1 MLLLTKVMPSRF
13 IMNRSY
19 SATPGNSLH
28 ALLKPYRFMIMVL
41 IILALASNG
50 LNLLIPLVI
59 ADGIDGIAH
68 GRLNLNP
75 LILKFIMAAL
85 GIFILT
91 YLQGIL
97 QTWVSELAAMNLR
110 KRLSEKIAS
119 QSFAYIQQANASR
132 LLTNMTSDVDSIKVF
147 ISQAMVSIVS
157 SMFIIAGVCVMLI
170 SIQWKLALIVIT
182 VIPLVGSAF
191 FVMFRKAKVLFKK
204 SREVVDWLNR
214 VINESVLG
222 AMLVRVLNAQQIEYQ
237 KFMEANITSREI
249 GLSIL
254 GLFAALIPVITF
266 VSNLAMLAVLYMGG
280 HFVISQSMSLGDL
293 AAFNSF
299 ISILIFPILII
310 GFMSNV
316 IAQAKASH
324 QRILE
329 VLDATEI
336 KQVKS
341 AAPKLTGQLRLQNIQ
356 LTYGEKAVLRNVNIS
371 IVPGSRTAILG
382 PTAAGKTQL
391 LYIMTGLTQ
400 QDSGTIIYDHV
411 SLENID
417 PEQYYKQIGIVFQD
431 SAVFQLSVREN
442 VAFTDSV
449 TEEAMEKAI
458 RASELTTF
466 VNSLPNQLDTI
477 MTERGT
483 SLSGGQK
490 QRLMLARA
498 LAHNPSIL
506 FLDDFTSKLDK
517 RTEHKIMDNLTRL
530 YPHLTIVSIMQ
541 RIRPIENYDQ
551 IILIM
556 EGEIVASGNH
566 SYLLR
571 NSPEYVQIYH
581 SQRSISH
588 YEL

>member
-1 MLLLTKVMPSRF
+1 MPSRF

>member
-1 MLLLTKVMPSRF
+1 
-13 IMNRSY
+13 
-19 SATPGNSLH
+19 
-28 ALLKPYRFMIMVL
+28 
-41 IILALASNG
+41 
-50 LNLLIPLVI
+50 
-59 ADGIDGIAH
+59 
-68 GRLNLNP
+68 
-75 LILKFIMAAL
+75 
-85 GIFILT
+85 
-91 YLQGIL
+91 
-97 QTWVSELAAMNLR
+97 
-110 KRLSEKIAS
+110 
-119 QSFAYIQQANASR
+119 
-132 LLTNMTSDVDSIKVF
+132 
-147 ISQAMVSIVS
+147 
-157 SMFIIAGVCVMLI
+157 
-170 SIQWKLALIVIT
+170 
-182 VIPLVGSAF
+182 
-191 FVMFRKAKVLFKK
+191 
-204 SREVVDWLNR
+204 
-214 VINESVLG
+214 
-222 AMLVRVLNAQQIEYQ
+222 
-237 KFMEANITSREI
+237 
-249 GLSIL
+249 L